1 VWYVVGEISIPVRPM
16 LFEIEVPTKERFQI
30 IDITDEVQHLVWKS
44 DVASGIAV
52 VFTEHTT
59 TGLFI
64 NENEERLLQDIK
76 AKMKE
81 LVPKGAGYGHDSID
95 SNAHSHLRAALFLNP
110 EVVVPIDEGELLLGT
125 WQRILF
131 VELDGPRRRKVL
143 VKICRC

>member
-1 VWYVVGEISIPVRPM
+1 MWYVVGEILLPVRPM